1 LALLMNEPKR
11 EYSHWD
17 MKLIKA
23 YYFEQSY
30 QIDGFPIWVEES
42 PNVSFVA
49 RSKVIRSQAVIE
61 AAQANENKKKNPTHG
76 KRFYAEPVVTA
87 GGLWPRRKDWQE
99 RERNRA
105 EANLNEMQQRRAEGA
120 EERASVKAAD
130 NPEISEIISK
140 FRKKFGNGSAV
151 E

>member
-1 LALLMNEPKR
+1 MALLLNEPKR
-11 EYSHWD
+11 DYSRWD

-49 RSKVIRSQAVIE
+49 RSKIIRSQAVIE
-61 AAQANENKKKNPTHG
+61 AAQAAESKKKNATHG
-76 KRFYAEPVVTA
+76 KRFYAEPIVTN
-87 GGLWPRRKDWQE
+87 GGRWPRRKDWQE
-99 RERNRA
+99 RERSKADAALSER
-105 EANLNEMQQRRAEGA
+105 EQRRAEEA
-120 EERASVKAAD
+120 EIRAAERASE
-130 NPEISEIISK
+130 NPEVKDIIAK
-140 FRKKFGNGSAV
+140 FRKRFGTGDAV